1 MVQLNEAAVYT
12 TAEAAKLLKLS
23 SVTVERQIR
32 RGALKAVKFGKGY
45 RLLGRDL
52 LALFNWQA
60 YARSAWDAMS
70 RELRAE
76 YPQGPKA
83 VSAAIARV
91 RRTRA

>member
-23 SVTVERQIR
+23 AVTVERQIR
-32 RGALKAVKFGKGY
+32 RGELKAVKFGKGY

-60 YARSAWDAMS
+60 YARSAWDALS
-70 RELRAE
+70 RQLRAE

-83 VSAAIARV
+83 AAIALAHV
-91 RRTRA
+91 RRARR